1 MSPIPVVLLKSSSRS
16 CSTSTPDPYAH
27 LLSQPA
33 STSRAPSYSPAFL
46 EVFET
51 TLIDDGALESVLLAG
66 SQRWRGVVVS
76 SGRSVEAW
84 RLAGEQLGAA
94 HGSHTAGKGKG
105 RAVEEDQ
112 QGDDGCACGVAP
124 SPVRGGRC

>member
-76 SGRSVEAW
+76 R